1 MLEALAHYSPSGVSW
16 TRPEGGLFLWVTL
29 PKGLDAN
36 ELFEE
41 ALKENVAFVP
51 GDSFFAPNGQ
61 TQEGRRHLRLN
72 FSNARPEQIR
82 EGIRRLSVA
91 VKMYL
96 DQRRSGKCG

>member
-1 MLEALAHYSPSGVSW
+1 M
-16 TRPEGGLFLWVTL
+16 TL

-41 ALKENVAFVP
+41 ALKQNVAFVP

-72 FSNARPEQIR
+72 FSNARSEQIR

-91 VKMYL
+91 VKMHP

>member
-1 MLEALAHYSPSGVSW
+1 MLQALAQYFPSEVSW
-16 TRPEGGLFLWVTL
+16 THPKGGLFLWVTL

-41 ALKENVAFVP
+41 ALKQNVAFVP
-51 GDSFFAPNGQ
+51 GDPFFAPNGQ

-82 EGIRRLSVA
+82 VGIRRLSVA
-91 VKMYL
+91 VK
-96 DQRRSGKCG
+96 GVK

>member
-1 MLEALAHYSPSGVSW
+1 
-16 TRPEGGLFLWVTL
+16 LFLWATL

-41 ALKENVAFVP
+41 ALKQNVALVP

-61 TQEGRRHLRLN
+61 SQEGRGHLRLN
-72 FSNARPEQIR
+72 FSNARSEQIR

-91 VKMYL
+91 VKMHL
-96 DQRRSGKCG
+96 QQLRPAKCD